1 MASRLERRWH
11 VLFVLVGMV
20 LPASGINAEWV
31 EVQSPHFS
39 VVTDAGQKRGREAAL
54 RFEQMRMVFGALM
67 GRTKVTIPVPLQI
80 VAFRDGNE
88 MRRFVPLWHEKP
100 VQVAG
105 LFEGSD
111 DRCFIILDMTVD
123 DPWQVVFHEYAH
135 QLLNGNT
142 NPQSQ
147 PWFDEGF
154 AEFFSSIKVKGKEAE
169 IGLPVENDWH
179 FLQKNSLMDVADL
192 FRVRQNSSIY
202 SENGDR
208 RSLFYAESWLL
219 VHYLYDQRWL
229 PKLPPYFA
237 LAERGVGI
245 EESIRQGFGMS
256 ASDLNNGLRQYLS
269 RHQLRS
275 YRISVDRVTDSS
287 KYVVRRLAITDAQ
300 AVLADVHVHSA
311 DYQGKAV
318 AEFEG
323 VLKVEPENAAALR
336 GLGYAYLLKHRYQQA
351 AECFSKALKH
361 DSDDP
366 RLLYYSALL
375 ARSKGGPGLSKDREQ
390 LRVVKE
396 QLEKVVALDAEY
408 ADAYHLL
415 ALTYASL
422 GKKDLALQT
431 ILKAVDLNPRNERY
445 LLNLA
450 QLYMVDGKYDESIAA
465 LGELCKT
472 HDHEIAEQAE
482 KELMAVREIKRASLA
497 GVPVDARLGTARAT
511 PEFIRREGSDP
522 YAAGASTSAAEITQ
536 SPAEFIRGKLE
547 AVDCSASPEAVLTVV
562 SGAKTLKLH
571 AWDHALV
578 IVIGADKFSCEWT
591 NQKVAVNYRETA
603 EDAGEIISIELQ

>member
-1 MASRLERRWH
+1 
-11 VLFVLVGMV
+11 LFVLVGMA
-20 LPASGINAEWV
+20 LPAFGNDPEWV
-31 EVQSPHFS
+31 EVRSPHFS
-39 VVTDAGQKRGREAAL
+39 VVTDAGERRGRETAL
-54 RFEQMRMVFGALM
+54 RFEQMRAVFGALM

-80 VAFRDGNE
+80 VAFRDGNQ
-88 MRRFVPLWHEKP
+88 MRRFVPLWQGKP

-105 LFEGSD
+105 LFEGSN
-111 DRCFIILDMTVD
+111 DRCFIILDMAVD

-135 QLLNGNT
+135 LLLNGNT
-142 NPQSQ
+142 GPQSQ

-208 RSLFYAESWLL
+208 QSLFYAESWLL
-219 VHYLYDQRWL
+219 VHYLYDQRGL
-229 PKLPPYFA
+229 RKVPLYFA
-237 LAERGVGI
+237 LAERGMGI
-245 EESIRQGFGMS
+245 EESIRQAFGMS
-256 ASDLNNGLRQYLS
+256 ALYLNNRLRDYLS
-269 RHQLRS
+269 RDQLRR
-275 YRISVDRVTDSS
+275 YRVSVDSVTDGS
-287 KYVVRRLAITDAQ
+287 KYVVRRLAITDVQ

-318 AEFEG
+318 AEFKG

-336 GLGYAYLLKHRYQQA
+336 GLGYAYLIKHQYQQA
-351 AECFSKALKH
+351 AECFSMALKH

-375 ARSKGGPGLSKDREQ
+375 AQSEGGGPGLSSDRER

-396 QLEKVVALDAEY
+396 QLEKAVALDPEY
-408 ADAYHLL
+408 ADAYRLL

-422 GKKDLALQT
+422 GKKDQALQT

-465 LGELCKT
+465 LEELCKA
-472 HDHEIAEQAE
+472 HDQEIAEQAE

-497 GVPVDARLGTARAT
+497 GVPVDARLGTAGTAA
-511 PEFIRREGSDP
+511 EFIRRERADP

-571 AWDHALV
+571 ARDHALV

-591 NQKVAVNYRETA
+591 NQKVAVNYRETT
-603 EDAGEIISIELQ
+603 EDSGEIISIELQ

>member
-1 MASRLERRWH
+1 
-11 VLFVLVGMV
+11 LFVLVGMA
-20 LPASGINAEWV
+20 LPAFGNDPEWV
-31 EVQSPHFS
+31 EVRSPHFS
-39 VVTDAGQKRGREAAL
+39 VVTDAGERRGRETAL
-54 RFEQMRMVFGALM
+54 RFEQMRAVFGALM

-80 VAFRDGNE
+80 VAFRDGNQ
-88 MRRFVPLWHEKP
+88 MRRFVPLWQGKP

-105 LFEGSD
+105 LFEGSN
-111 DRCFIILDMTVD
+111 DRCFIILDMAVD

-135 QLLNGNT
+135 LLLNGNT
-142 NPQSQ
+142 GPQSQ

-208 RSLFYAESWLL
+208 QSLFYAESWLL
-219 VHYLYDQRWL
+219 VHYLYDQRGL
-229 PKLPPYFA
+229 RKVPLYFA
-237 LAERGVGI
+237 LAERGMGI
-245 EESIRQGFGMS
+245 EESIRQAFGMS
-256 ASDLNNGLRQYLS
+256 ALYLNNRLRDYLS
-269 RHQLRS
+269 RDQLRR
-275 YRISVDRVTDSS
+275 YRVSVDSVTDGS
-287 KYVVRRLAITDAQ
+287 KYVVRRLAITDVQ

-318 AEFEG
+318 AEFKG

-336 GLGYAYLLKHRYQQA
+336 GLGYAYLIKHQYQQA
-351 AECFSKALKH
+351 AECFSMALKH

-375 ARSKGGPGLSKDREQ
+375 AQSEGGGPGLSSDRER

-396 QLEKVVALDAEY
+396 QLEKAVALDPEY
-408 ADAYHLL
+408 ADAYRLL

-422 GKKDLALQT
+422 GKKDQALQT

-465 LGELCKT
+465 LEELCKA
-472 HDHEIAEQAE
+472 HDQEIAEQAE

-497 GVPVDARLGTARAT
+497 GVPVDARLGTAGTAA
-511 PEFIRREGSDP
+511 EFIRRERADP
-522 YAAGASTSAAEITQ
+522 YAAGASRSAAEITQ

-571 AWDHALV
+571 ARDHALV

-591 NQKVAVNYRETA
+591 NQKVAVNYRETT
-603 EDAGEIISIELQ
+603 EDSGEIISIELQ

>member
-1 MASRLERRWH
+1 MASGLGRRWH
-11 VLFVLVGMV
+11 VLFVLLGMV
-20 LPASGINAEWV
+20 LLAFGNDPEWV
-31 EVQSPHFS
+31 EVRSPHFS
-39 VVTDAGQKRGREAAL
+39 VVTDAGERRGRETAL
-54 RFEQMRMVFGALM
+54 RFEQMRAVFGALM
-67 GRTKVTIPVPLQI
+67 TKKQVTIPVPLQI

-88 MRRFVPLWHEKP
+88 MRRFVPLWQGKP
-100 VQVAG
+100 VQVSG
-105 LFEGSD
+105 LFQASN
-111 DRCFIILDMTVD
+111 DRCFIILDMAVD

-142 NPQSQ
+142 GPQSQ

-192 FRVRQNSSIY
+192 FRVRHNSSIY

-219 VHYLYDQRWL
+219 VHYLYDHRWL
-229 PKLPPYFA
+229 SKLPLYFA
-237 LAERGVGI
+237 LGQREIGI
-245 EESIRQGFGMS
+245 DESIRQAFGMS
-256 ASDLNNGLRQYLS
+256 ALYLNNRLRDYLS
-269 RHQLRS
+269 RDQLRS
-275 YRISVDRVTDSS
+275 YRVSVDSVTDGS
-287 KYVVRRLAITDAQ
+287 KYVVRRLAITEVQ

-336 GLGYAYLLKHRYQQA
+336 GLGYAYFIKHQYQQA

-375 ARSKGGPGLSKDREQ
+375 AQSRGPGLSNDREQ

-396 QLEKVVALDAEY
+396 QLEKAVALDPEY
-408 ADAYHLL
+408 ADAYRLL

-422 GKKDLALQT
+422 GKKDQALQI

-445 LLNLA
+445 LLNRA

-465 LGELCKT
+465 LEELCKA

-482 KELMAVREIKRASLA
+482 KELSAVREIKRASLA
-497 GVPVDARLGTARAT
+497 GVPVDARLGTADAAA
-511 PEFIRREGSDP
+511 EFIRRERSDP
-522 YAAGASTSAAEITQ
+522 HAAGASVPAAEITQ

-571 AWDHALV
+571 ARDDALV

-603 EDAGEIISIELQ
+603 EDSGEIISIELQ

>member
-1 MASRLERRWH
+1 M
-11 VLFVLVGMV
+11 FVLVGMA
-20 LPASGINAEWV
+20 LPAFGNDPEWV
-31 EVQSPHFS
+31 EVRSPHFS
-39 VVTDAGQKRGREAAL
+39 VVTDAGERRGRETAL
-54 RFEQMRMVFGALM
+54 RFEQMRAVFGALM

-80 VAFRDGNE
+80 VAFRDGNQ
-88 MRRFVPLWHEKP
+88 MRRFVPLWQGKP

-105 LFEGSD
+105 LFEGSN
-111 DRCFIILDMTVD
+111 DRCFIILDMAVD

-135 QLLNGNT
+135 LLLNGNT
-142 NPQSQ
+142 GPQSQ

-208 RSLFYAESWLL
+208 QSLFYAESWLL
-219 VHYLYDQRWL
+219 VHYLYDQRGL
-229 PKLPPYFA
+229 RKVPLYFA
-237 LAERGVGI
+237 LAERGMGI
-245 EESIRQGFGMS
+245 EESIRQAFGMS
-256 ASDLNNGLRQYLS
+256 ALYLNNRLRDYLS
-269 RHQLRS
+269 RDQLRR
-275 YRISVDRVTDSS
+275 YRVSVDSVTDGS
-287 KYVVRRLAITDAQ
+287 KYVVRRLAITDVQ

-318 AEFEG
+318 AEFKG

-336 GLGYAYLLKHRYQQA
+336 GLGYAYLIKHQYQQA
-351 AECFSKALKH
+351 AECFSMALKH

-375 ARSKGGPGLSKDREQ
+375 AQSEGGGPGLSSDRER

-396 QLEKVVALDAEY
+396 QLEKAVALDPEY
-408 ADAYHLL
+408 ADAYRLL

-422 GKKDLALQT
+422 GKKDQALQT

-465 LGELCKT
+465 LEELCKA
-472 HDHEIAEQAE
+472 HDQEIAEQAE

-497 GVPVDARLGTARAT
+497 GVPVDARLGTAGTAA
-511 PEFIRREGSDP
+511 EFIRRERADP
-522 YAAGASTSAAEITQ
+522 YAAGASRSAAEITQ

-571 AWDHALV
+571 ARDHALV

-591 NQKVAVNYRETA
+591 NQKVAVNYRETT
-603 EDAGEIISIELQ
+603 EDSGEIISIELQ

>member
-1 MASRLERRWH
+1 
-11 VLFVLVGMV
+11 LFVLVGMA
-20 LPASGINAEWV
+20 LPAFGNDPEWV
-31 EVQSPHFS
+31 EVRSPHFS
-39 VVTDAGQKRGREAAL
+39 VVTDAGERRGRETAL
-54 RFEQMRMVFGALM
+54 RFEQMRAVFGALM

-80 VAFRDGNE
+80 VAFRDGNQ
-88 MRRFVPLWHEKP
+88 MRRFVPLWQGKP

-105 LFEGSD
+105 LFEGSN
-111 DRCFIILDMTVD
+111 DRCFIILDMAVD

-135 QLLNGNT
+135 LLLNGNT
-142 NPQSQ
+142 GPQSQ

-208 RSLFYAESWLL
+208 QSLFYAESWLL
-219 VHYLYDQRWL
+219 VHYLYDQRGL
-229 PKLPPYFA
+229 RKVPLYFA
-237 LAERGVGI
+237 LAERGMGI
-245 EESIRQGFGMS
+245 EESIRQAFGMS
-256 ASDLNNGLRQYLS
+256 ALYLNNRLRDYLS
-269 RHQLRS
+269 RDQLRR
-275 YRISVDRVTDSS
+275 YRVSVDSVTDGS
-287 KYVVRRLAITDAQ
+287 KYVVRRLAITDVQ

-318 AEFEG
+318 AEFKG

-336 GLGYAYLLKHRYQQA
+336 GLGYAYLIKHQYQQA
-351 AECFSKALKH
+351 AECFSMALKH

-375 ARSKGGPGLSKDREQ
+375 AQSEGGGPGLSSDRER

-396 QLEKVVALDAEY
+396 QLEKAVALDPEY
-408 ADAYHLL
+408 ADAYRLL

-422 GKKDLALQT
+422 GKKDQALQT

-465 LGELCKT
+465 LEELCKA

-497 GVPVDARLGTARAT
+497 GVPVDARLGTAGTAA
-511 PEFIRREGSDP
+511 EFIRRERADP
-522 YAAGASTSAAEITQ
+522 YAAGASRSAAEITQ

-571 AWDHALV
+571 ARDHALV

-591 NQKVAVNYRETA
+591 NQKVAVNYRETT
-603 EDAGEIISIELQ
+603 EDSGEIISIELQ

>member
-1 MASRLERRWH
+1 MA
-11 VLFVLVGMV
+11 
-20 LPASGINAEWV
+20 LPAFGNDPEWV
-31 EVQSPHFS
+31 EVRSPHFS
-39 VVTDAGQKRGREAAL
+39 VVTDAGERRGRETAL
-54 RFEQMRMVFGALM
+54 RFEQMRAVFGALM

-80 VAFRDGNE
+80 VAFRDGNQ
-88 MRRFVPLWHEKP
+88 MRRFVPLWQGKP

-105 LFEGSD
+105 LFEGSN
-111 DRCFIILDMTVD
+111 DRCFIILDMAVD

-135 QLLNGNT
+135 LLLNGNT
-142 NPQSQ
+142 GPQSQ

-208 RSLFYAESWLL
+208 QSLFYAESWLL
-219 VHYLYDQRWL
+219 VHYLYDQRGL
-229 PKLPPYFA
+229 RKVPLYFA
-237 LAERGVGI
+237 LAERGMGI
-245 EESIRQGFGMS
+245 EESIRQAFGMS
-256 ASDLNNGLRQYLS
+256 ALYLNNRLRDYLS
-269 RHQLRS
+269 RDQLRR
-275 YRISVDRVTDSS
+275 YRVSVDSVTDGS
-287 KYVVRRLAITDAQ
+287 KYVVRRLAITDVQ

-318 AEFEG
+318 AEFKG

-336 GLGYAYLLKHRYQQA
+336 GLGYAYLIKHQYQQA
-351 AECFSKALKH
+351 AECFSMALKH

-375 ARSKGGPGLSKDREQ
+375 AQSEGGGPGLSSDRER

-396 QLEKVVALDAEY
+396 QLEKAVALDPEY
-408 ADAYHLL
+408 ADAYRLL

-422 GKKDLALQT
+422 GKKDQALQT

-465 LGELCKT
+465 LEELCKA
-472 HDHEIAEQAE
+472 HDQEIAEQAE

-497 GVPVDARLGTARAT
+497 GVPVDARLGTAGTAA
-511 PEFIRREGSDP
+511 EFIRRERADP
-522 YAAGASTSAAEITQ
+522 YAAGASRSAAEITQ

-571 AWDHALV
+571 ARDHALV

-591 NQKVAVNYRETA
+591 NQKVAVNYRETT
-603 EDAGEIISIELQ
+603 EDSGEIISIELQ

>member
-1 MASRLERRWH
+1 
-11 VLFVLVGMV
+11 
-20 LPASGINAEWV
+20 
-31 EVQSPHFS
+31 
-39 VVTDAGQKRGREAAL
+39 L
-54 RFEQMRMVFGALM
+54 RFEQMRTVFGALM
-67 GRTKVTIPVPLQI
+67 TKKQVTIPVPLQI

-88 MRRFVPLWHEKP
+88 MRRFVPLWQGKP
-100 VQVAG
+100 VQVSG
-105 LFEGSD
+105 LFEASN

-123 DPWQVVFHEYAH
+123 NPWQVVFHEYAH

-142 NPQSQ
+142 GPQSE

-192 FRVRQNSSIY
+192 FRVRHNSSIY
-202 SENGDR
+202 SENGNR

-219 VHYLYDQRWL
+219 VHYLYDHRSL
-229 PKLPPYFA
+229 SKLPLYFA
-237 LAERGVGI
+237 LGQREIGI
-245 EESIRQGFGMS
+245 DESIRQVFGMS
-256 ASDLNNGLRQYLS
+256 TLDLNNRLRDYLS
-269 RHQLRS
+269 RDQLRS
-275 YRISVDRVTDSS
+275 YRVSVDSVTDGS
-287 KYVVRRLAITDAQ
+287 KYVVRRLAITDVQ

-318 AEFEG
+318 AEFEE

-336 GLGYAYLLKHRYQQA
+336 GLGYAYLVKHQYQQA

-375 ARSKGGPGLSKDREQ
+375 ARSRGPGLSNDREQ

-396 QLEKVVALDAEY
+396 QLEKAVALDAEY
-408 ADAYHLL
+408 ADAYRLL

-422 GKKDLALQT
+422 GKKDQALQT

-450 QLYMVDGKYDESIAA
+450 QLYMVDGKYDESIDA
-465 LGELCKT
+465 LEELCKAY
-472 HDHEIAEQAE
+472 DHEIAGQAE
-482 KELMAVREIKRASLA
+482 KELTAVREIKRASLA
-497 GVPVDARLGTARAT
+497 GVPVDARLGTAGAAA
-511 PEFIRREGSDP
+511 EFIRRERSDP

-536 SPAEFIRGKLE
+536 SPAEFVRGKLE
-547 AVDCSASPEAVLTVV
+547 AVDCSASSEAVLTVV

-571 AWDHALV
+571 ARDQALV

-603 EDAGEIISIELQ
+603 EDSGEIISIELQ

>member
-1 MASRLERRWH
+1 MA
-11 VLFVLVGMV
+11 
-20 LPASGINAEWV
+20 LPAFGNDPEWV
-31 EVQSPHFS
+31 EVRSPHFS
-39 VVTDAGQKRGREAAL
+39 VVTDAGERRGRETAL
-54 RFEQMRMVFGALM
+54 RFEQMRAVFGALM

-80 VAFRDGNE
+80 VAFRDGNQ
-88 MRRFVPLWHEKP
+88 MRRFVPLWHGKP

-105 LFEGSD
+105 LFEGSN
-111 DRCFIILDMTVD
+111 DRCFIILDMAVD

-135 QLLNGNT
+135 LLLNGNT
-142 NPQSQ
+142 GPQSQ

-208 RSLFYAESWLL
+208 QSLFYAESWLL
-219 VHYLYDQRWL
+219 VHYLYDQRGL
-229 PKLPPYFA
+229 RKVPLYFA
-237 LAERGVGI
+237 LAERGMGI
-245 EESIRQGFGMS
+245 EESIRQAFGMS
-256 ASDLNNGLRQYLS
+256 ALYLNNRLRDYLS
-269 RHQLRS
+269 RDQLRR
-275 YRISVDRVTDSS
+275 YRVSVDSVTDGS

-318 AEFEG
+318 AEFKG

-336 GLGYAYLLKHRYQQA
+336 GLGYAYLIKHQYQQA
-351 AECFSKALKH
+351 AECFSMALKH

-375 ARSKGGPGLSKDREQ
+375 AQSEGGGPGLSSDRER

-396 QLEKVVALDAEY
+396 QLEKAVALDPEY
-408 ADAYHLL
+408 ADAYRLL

-422 GKKDLALQT
+422 GKKDQALQT

-465 LGELCKT
+465 LEELCKA
-472 HDHEIAEQAE
+472 HDQEIAEQAE

-497 GVPVDARLGTARAT
+497 GVPVDARLGTAGTAA
-511 PEFIRREGSDP
+511 EFIRRERADP
-522 YAAGASTSAAEITQ
+522 YAAGASRSAAEITQ

-571 AWDHALV
+571 ARDHALV

-603 EDAGEIISIELQ
+603 EDSGEIISIELQ

>member
-1 MASRLERRWH
+1 
-11 VLFVLVGMV
+11 
-20 LPASGINAEWV
+20 
-31 EVQSPHFS
+31 
-39 VVTDAGQKRGREAAL
+39 
-54 RFEQMRMVFGALM
+54 
-67 GRTKVTIPVPLQI
+67 
-80 VAFRDGNE
+80 
-88 MRRFVPLWHEKP
+88 
-100 VQVAG
+100 
-105 LFEGSD
+105 
-111 DRCFIILDMTVD
+111 
-123 DPWQVVFHEYAH
+123 
-135 QLLNGNT
+135 
-142 NPQSQ
+142 
-147 PWFDEGF
+147 
-154 AEFFSSIKVKGKEAE
+154 
-169 IGLPVENDWH
+169 
-179 FLQKNSLMDVADL
+179 
-192 FRVRQNSSIY
+192 
-202 SENGDR
+202 
-208 RSLFYAESWLL
+208 LFYAESWLL
-219 VHYLYDQRWL
+219 VHYLYDQRGL
-229 PKLPPYFA
+229 RKVPLYFA
-237 LAERGVGI
+237 LAERGMGI
-245 EESIRQGFGMS
+245 EESIRQAFGMS
-256 ASDLNNGLRQYLS
+256 ALYLNNRLRDYLS
-269 RHQLRS
+269 RDQLRR
-275 YRISVDRVTDSS
+275 YRVSVDSVTDGS

-318 AEFEG
+318 AEFKG

-336 GLGYAYLLKHRYQQA
+336 GLGYAYLIKHQYQQA
-351 AECFSKALKH
+351 AECFSMALKH

-375 ARSKGGPGLSKDREQ
+375 AQSEGGGPGLSSDRER

-396 QLEKVVALDAEY
+396 QLEKAVALDPEY
-408 ADAYHLL
+408 ADAYRLL

-422 GKKDLALQT
+422 GKKDQALQT

-465 LGELCKT
+465 LEELCKA
-472 HDHEIAEQAE
+472 HDQEIAEQAE

-497 GVPVDARLGTARAT
+497 GVPVDARLGTAGTAA
-511 PEFIRREGSDP
+511 EFIRRERADP

-571 AWDHALV
+571 ARDHALV

-603 EDAGEIISIELQ
+603 EDSGEIISIELQ

>member
-1 MASRLERRWH
+1 
-11 VLFVLVGMV
+11 LFVLLGMV
-20 LPASGINAEWV
+20 LPAFGNDPEWV
-31 EVQSPHFS
+31 EVRSSHFS
-39 VVTDAGQKRGREAAL
+39 VVTDAGERRGRETAL
-54 RFEQMRMVFGALM
+54 RFEQMRAVFGALM
-67 GRTKVTIPVPLQI
+67 TKKQVTIPVPLQI

-88 MRRFVPLWHEKP
+88 MRRFVPLWQGKP
-100 VQVAG
+100 VQVSG
-105 LFEGSD
+105 LFQASN
-111 DRCFIILDMTVD
+111 DRCFIILDMAVD

-142 NPQSQ
+142 GPQSQ

-192 FRVRQNSSIY
+192 FRVRHNSSIY

-219 VHYLYDQRWL
+219 VHYLYDHRWL
-229 PKLPPYFA
+229 SKLPLYFA
-237 LAERGVGI
+237 LGQREIGI
-245 EESIRQGFGMS
+245 DESIRQAFGMS
-256 ASDLNNGLRQYLS
+256 ALYLNNRLRDYLS
-269 RHQLRS
+269 RDQLRS
-275 YRISVDRVTDSS
+275 YRVSVDSVTDGS
-287 KYVVRRLAITDAQ
+287 KYVVRRLAITEVQ

-336 GLGYAYLLKHRYQQA
+336 GLGYAYFIKHQYQQA

-375 ARSKGGPGLSKDREQ
+375 AQSRGPGLSSDREQ

-396 QLEKVVALDAEY
+396 QLEKAVALDPEY
-408 ADAYHLL
+408 ADAYRLL

-422 GKKDLALQT
+422 GKKDQALQI

-445 LLNLA
+445 LLNRA

-465 LGELCKT
+465 LEELCKA

-482 KELMAVREIKRASLA
+482 KELSAVREIKRASLA
-497 GVPVDARLGTARAT
+497 GVPVDARLGTADAAA
-511 PEFIRREGSDP
+511 EFIRRERSDP
-522 YAAGASTSAAEITQ
+522 HAAGASVPAAEITQ

-571 AWDHALV
+571 ARDDALV

-603 EDAGEIISIELQ
+603 EDCGEIISIELQ

>member
-1 MASRLERRWH
+1 MASRLGHRWH
-11 VLFVLVGMV
+11 VLFVLVAMA
-20 LPASGINAEWV
+20 LPAFGNDPEWV
-31 EVQSPHFS
+31 EVRSPHFS
-39 VVTDAGQKRGREAAL
+39 VVTDAGERRGRETAL
-54 RFEQMRMVFGALM
+54 RFEQMRAVFGALV
-67 GRTKVTIPVPLQI
+67 TKKQVTIPVPLQI

-88 MRRFVPLWHEKP
+88 MRRFVPLWQGKP
-100 VQVAG
+100 VQVSG
-105 LFEGSD
+105 LFQASN
-111 DRCFIILDMTVD
+111 DRCFIILDMAVD

-142 NPQSQ
+142 GPQSQ

-192 FRVRQNSSIY
+192 FRVRHNSSIY

-219 VHYLYDQRWL
+219 VHYLYDHRWL
-229 PKLPPYFA
+229 SKLPLYFA
-237 LAERGVGI
+237 LGQREIGI
-245 EESIRQGFGMS
+245 DESIRQAFGMS
-256 ASDLNNGLRQYLS
+256 ALYLNNRLRDYLS
-269 RHQLRS
+269 RDQLRR
-275 YRISVDRVTDSS
+275 YRVSVDSITDGS
-287 KYVVRRLAITDAQ
+287 KYVVRRLAITDVQ

-323 VLKVEPENAAALR
+323 VLKVEPENVAALR
-336 GLGYAYLLKHRYQQA
+336 GLGYAYFIKHQYQQA

-375 ARSKGGPGLSKDREQ
+375 AQSRGPGLSNDREQ

-396 QLEKVVALDAEY
+396 QLEKAVALDPEY
-408 ADAYHLL
+408 ADAYRLL

-422 GKKDLALQT
+422 GKKDQALQT

-445 LLNLA
+445 LLNRA

-465 LGELCKT
+465 LEELCKA

-482 KELMAVREIKRASLA
+482 KELSAVREIKRASLA
-497 GVPVDARLGTARAT
+497 GVPVDARLGTADAAA
-511 PEFIRREGSDP
+511 EFIRRERSDP
-522 YAAGASTSAAEITQ
+522 HAAGASVPAAEITQ

-562 SGAKTLKLH
+562 SGAKTLELH
-571 AWDHALV
+571 ARDDALV

-603 EDAGEIISIELQ
+603 EDCGEIISIELQ

>member
-1 MASRLERRWH
+1 
-11 VLFVLVGMV
+11 LFVLLGMV
-20 LPASGINAEWV
+20 LPAFGNDPEWV
-31 EVQSPHFS
+31 EVRSSHFS
-39 VVTDAGQKRGREAAL
+39 VVTDAGERRGRETAL
-54 RFEQMRMVFGALM
+54 RFEQMRAVFGALM
-67 GRTKVTIPVPLQI
+67 TKKQVTIPVPLQI

-88 MRRFVPLWHEKP
+88 MRRFVPLWQGKP
-100 VQVAG
+100 VQVSG
-105 LFEGSD
+105 LFQASN
-111 DRCFIILDMTVD
+111 DRCFIILDMAVD

-142 NPQSQ
+142 GPQSQ

-192 FRVRQNSSIY
+192 FRVRHNSSIY

-219 VHYLYDQRWL
+219 VHYLYDHRWL
-229 PKLPPYFA
+229 SKLPLYFA
-237 LAERGVGI
+237 LGQREIGI
-245 EESIRQGFGMS
+245 DESIRQAFGMS
-256 ASDLNNGLRQYLS
+256 ALYLNNRLRDYLS
-269 RHQLRS
+269 RDQLRS
-275 YRISVDRVTDSS
+275 YRVSVDSVTDGS
-287 KYVVRRLAITDAQ
+287 KYVVRRLAITEVQ

-336 GLGYAYLLKHRYQQA
+336 GLGYAYFIKHQYQQA

-375 ARSKGGPGLSKDREQ
+375 AQSRGPGLSNDREQ

-396 QLEKVVALDAEY
+396 QLEKAVALDPEY
-408 ADAYHLL
+408 ADAYRLL

-422 GKKDLALQT
+422 GKKDQALQI

-445 LLNLA
+445 LLNRA

-465 LGELCKT
+465 LEELCKV

-482 KELMAVREIKRASLA
+482 KELSAVREIKRASLA
-497 GVPVDARLGTARAT
+497 GVPVDARLGTADAAA
-511 PEFIRREGSDP
+511 EFIRRERSDP
-522 YAAGASTSAAEITQ
+522 HAAGASVPAAEITQ

-571 AWDHALV
+571 ARDDALV

-603 EDAGEIISIELQ
+603 EDSGEIISIELQ

>member
-1 MASRLERRWH
+1 M
-11 VLFVLVGMV
+11 FVLLGMV
-20 LPASGINAEWV
+20 LPAFGNDPEWV
-31 EVQSPHFS
+31 EVRSSHFS
-39 VVTDAGQKRGREAAL
+39 VVTDAGERRGRETAL
-54 RFEQMRMVFGALM
+54 RFEQMRAVFGALM
-67 GRTKVTIPVPLQI
+67 TKKQVTIPVPLQI

-88 MRRFVPLWHEKP
+88 MRRFVPLWQGKP
-100 VQVAG
+100 VQVSG
-105 LFEGSD
+105 LFQASN
-111 DRCFIILDMTVD
+111 DRCFIILDMAVD

-142 NPQSQ
+142 GPQSQ

-192 FRVRQNSSIY
+192 FRVRHNSSIY

-219 VHYLYDQRWL
+219 VHYLYDHRWL
-229 PKLPPYFA
+229 SKLPLYFA
-237 LAERGVGI
+237 LGQREIGI
-245 EESIRQGFGMS
+245 DESIRQAFGMS
-256 ASDLNNGLRQYLS
+256 ALYLNNRLRDYLS
-269 RHQLRS
+269 RDQLRS
-275 YRISVDRVTDSS
+275 YRVSVDSVTDGS
-287 KYVVRRLAITDAQ
+287 KYVVRRLAITEVQ

-336 GLGYAYLLKHRYQQA
+336 GLGYAYFIKHQYQQA

-375 ARSKGGPGLSKDREQ
+375 AQSRGPGLSSDREQ

-396 QLEKVVALDAEY
+396 QLEKAVALDPEY
-408 ADAYHLL
+408 ADAYRLL

-422 GKKDLALQT
+422 GKKDQALQI

-445 LLNLA
+445 LLNRA

-465 LGELCKT
+465 LEELCKA

-482 KELMAVREIKRASLA
+482 KELSAVREIKRASLA
-497 GVPVDARLGTARAT
+497 GVPVDARLGTADAAA
-511 PEFIRREGSDP
+511 EFIRRERSDP
-522 YAAGASTSAAEITQ
+522 HAAGASVPAAEITQ

-571 AWDHALV
+571 ARDDALV

-603 EDAGEIISIELQ
+603 EDCGEIISIELQ